1 MYWRGMFTVYI
12 YRWKGYLILRQS
24 LDQHQIQLFNKR
36 GIQRICLLLFLILL
50 TLSKSTVCIFSLPY
64 GKVLSLPDLDLYLRE
79 STVFDIDM

>member
-36 GIQRICLLLFLILL
+36 GIQGICLLLFLILL

-64 GKVLSLPDLDLYLRE
+64 GNVLSLPDLDLYLRE